1 MLAHHFERDLAVRI
15 TLYQWVNR
23 WLRPHVPSPL
33 ARLVQ
38 NVVVNAFH
46 RIWYASPDT
55 WPKNT
60 FLGHP
65 IFQFPLDL
73 WLYQELVW
81 RERPPF
87 ILQTGVAEGGSIL
100 YFACLLDLVRADPGV
115 PAVGV
120 DIALSP
126 QAKLLSHPRLRLIEG
141 SSTDPQT
148 IDRVRQLL
156 PASSGL
162 VILDSDHSCAHV
174 LRELELYSQFVGLGG
189 HLVVEDTNVNGHPV
203 RNTHG
208 PGPYEAV
215 HQFLKADARFVRDD
229 ALWQRNLLSFHQYG
243 WLLRVK

>member
-1 MLAHHFERDLAVRI
+1 MRIAV
-15 TLYQWVNR
+15 YQFINR
-23 WLRPHVPSPL
+23 WLRPRMPDSLSRL
-33 ARLVQ
+33 AQGML
-38 NVVVNAFH
+38 VNAFH

-60 FLGHP
+60 FLGYP

-81 RERPPF
+81 REKPPF

-100 YFACLLDLVRADPGV
+100 YFACLLDLIGADPYALV
-115 PAVGV
+115 VGV

-126 QAKLLSHPRLRLIEG
+126 LAQSLTHPRIRLIEG

-148 IDRVRQLL
+148 IEKVKHVL
-156 PASSGL
+156 PTATGL
-162 VILDSDHSCAHV
+162 VILDSDHVCAHV
-174 LRELELYSQFVGLGG
+174 LRELEMYSQFVSVGG
-189 HLVVEDTNVNGHPV
+189 HLVVEDTNVNDHPV
-203 RNTHG
+203 RGTHG
-208 PGPYEAV
+208 PGPFEATD
-215 HQFLKADARFVRDD
+215 QFLKVTDSFVRDN